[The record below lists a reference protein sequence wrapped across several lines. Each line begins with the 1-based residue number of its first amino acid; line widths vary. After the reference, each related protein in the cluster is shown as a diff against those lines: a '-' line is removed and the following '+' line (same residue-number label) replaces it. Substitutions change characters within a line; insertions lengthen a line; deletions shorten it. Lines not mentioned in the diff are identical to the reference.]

1 MPAHPDLID
10 RDQLVLVVV
19 DIQERL
25 AAGMPD
31 RDRVLA
37 RVGQL
42 VRLAGLVDAPIV
54 VTRQYPKGLGAS
66 EQAIVDVIAEA
77 ESAGVSVTHIDKT
90 AFCACGEPAFL
101 STLESIRRDQ
111 IVIVGMET
119 HICIAQT
126 ALDLVGRGYRVQVA
140 ADAVCSLDPASH
152 TVALDRMRAA
162 GVAVTVTQSV
172 MYEAV
177 GVAATD
183 EFRAL
188 LEIVKAG

>member
-1 MPAHPDLID
+1 MPAHPTLVD
-10 RDQLVLVVV
+10 RDQFVLVVI

-25 AAGMPD
+25 AGAMPD

-37 RVGQL
+37 RVPQL
-42 VRLAGLVDAPIV
+42 VRLAGLIDAPAI
-54 VTRQYPKGLGAS
+54 VTRQYPRGLGES
-66 EQAIVDVIAEA
+66 EPAIVDVLAVVEA
-77 ESAGVSVTHIDKT
+77 SGLGVTHIDKT
-90 AFCACGEPAFL
+90 AFCACGEPSFL
-101 STLESIRRDQ
+101 AALEATGRDQ
-111 IVIVGMET
+111 VVIAGMET

-126 ALDLVGRGYRVQVA
+126 ALDLLGRGYRVQVV
-140 ADAVCSLDPASH
+140 ADACCSRDPEDH
-152 TVALDRMRAA
+152 RTALDRMRAA
-162 GVAVTVTQSV
+162 GVVVTVTQSV